1 MMTVEATM
9 ASNYR
14 QCLDT
19 IRYTNTTH
27 PGLWLD
33 RYLPDYDTG
42 SGQTLVSDATK
53 IPVPDAYYEF
63 YLRWKAALEQGA
75 GIVTKA
81 ATVLGRL
88 SVGLGG
94 ESVLETAITL
104 HHTYGVPYIPGSAL
118 KGLAANYARNRLDAT
133 AWGVKSDAYQIMF
146 GHTASAGYVTF
157 FDALYVP
164 DKEHDKKPLWPDVIT
179 VHHPDYYQKGN
190 TAPADWDSPTPIP
203 FVTATGD
210 YLIAIGGDPAWVQ
223 KAFEILAWAL
233 KDVGVGAKTSSGYG
247 RLKLE
252 GPPITTRAQI
262 PGTTQPLPVL
272 SATAPRLSSRG
283 QVRYDIGKVYIAD
296 ANESGLKVPV
306 DWKALGMDALP
317 GKTPVEYEYEDLPG
331 GKRKVV
337 KVTKSKG

>member
-1 MMTVEATM
+1 
-9 ASNYR
+9 
-14 QCLDT
+14 
-19 IRYTNTTH
+19 
-27 PGLWLD
+27 LWLD
-33 RYLPDYDTG
+33 RYLPDHDTG

-53 IPVPDAYYEF
+53 IPVPDAYHEF
-63 YLRWKAALEQGA
+63 YLRWQAALEQGA

-164 DKEHDKKPLWPDVIT
+164 DKEHDTKPLWPDVIT
-179 VHHPDYYQKGN
+179 VHHPDYYQRGN
-190 TAPADWDSPTPIP
+190 AAPADWDSPTPIP

-223 KAFEILAWAL
+223 KAFEILALAL
-233 KDVGVGAKTSSGYG
+233 KEEGVGAKTSSGYG
-247 RLKLE
+247 RMRLDVATK
-252 GPPITTRAQI
+252 
-262 PGTTQPLPVL
+262 
-272 SATAPRLSSRG
+272 SAN
-283 QVRYDIGKVYIAD
+283 IA
-296 ANESGLKVPV
+296 E
-306 DWKALGMDALP
+306 
-317 GKTPVEYEYEDLPG
+317 
-331 GKRKVV
+331 VV
-337 KVTKSKG
+337 KSMEPEDPIAAMLLRSVQVLPIAQVPSQMPQLAEKWRGLASEPEVKRQIAAEIVAKISQAKREKTWADKPWYQELLACLQVA

>member
-1 MMTVEATM
+1 M
-9 ASNYR
+9 ANNCR
-14 QCLDT
+14 QCLNT
-19 IRYTNTTH
+19 IGHTGTTH

-33 RYLPDYDTG
+33 KYLPNHDAG
-42 SGQTLVSDATK
+42 SGQTLISDATK
-53 IPVPDAYYEF
+53 IRVPDAYHKF

-75 GIVTKA
+75 DTIMKT
-81 ATVLGRL
+81 ATVLGRI

-133 AWGVKSDAYQIMF
+133 AWGVKSEAYQIMF
-146 GHTASAGYVTF
+146 GDTTSAGYVTF

-164 DKEHDKKPLWPDVIT
+164 ETGHDQKPLWPDVIT
-179 VHHPDYYQKGN
+179 VHHPDYYQQGN

-223 KAFEILAWAL
+223 KAFEILALAL

-252 GPPITTRAQI
+252 GSLMTTRTQI

-272 SATAPRLSSRG
+272 AATAPR
-283 QVRYDIGKVYIAD
+283 
-296 ANESGLKVPV
+296 
-306 DWKALGMDALP
+306 
-317 GKTPVEYEYEDLPG
+317 T
-331 GKRKVV
+331 
-337 KVTKSKG
+337 